1 MIPTLGNRGSRFS
14 SVATKISVPE
24 LASIFLT
31 ARNSWDFRSLESC
44 EKHWFE
50 DFKEGRTFCYL
61 AEATGNGS
69 GQFGAAFTTAV
80 SENFTT
86 GACLVTLAESEFS
99 GAAQL
104 GWIVGR
110 FHWKKDQSKLST
122 AKVKP

>member
-1 MIPTLGNRGSRFS
+1 MGLPQSRILRKAL
-14 SVATKISVPE
+14 VRR
-24 LASIFLT
+24 LQ
-31 ARNSWDFRSLESC
+31 R
-44 EKHWFE
+44 
-50 DFKEGRTFCYL
+50 KERTFCYL

-69 GQFGAAFTTAV
+69 GQFGTAFTTAV

-110 FHWKKDQSKLST
+110 FHWKKR
-122 AKVKP
+122 PN